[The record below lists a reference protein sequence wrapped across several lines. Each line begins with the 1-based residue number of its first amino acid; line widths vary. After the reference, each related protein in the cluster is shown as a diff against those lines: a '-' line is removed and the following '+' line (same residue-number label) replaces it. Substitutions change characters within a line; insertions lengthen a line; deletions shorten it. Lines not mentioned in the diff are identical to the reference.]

1 MLSLKQPCSL
11 EDINIKRLLFIFRS
25 ALSGSNATT
34 QPTNSPCGTV
44 TSSGIKTVNI
54 LIDRVMFFK
63 KKEWKCWSFLCLCLS
78 HSISQTS
85 HYGSTFLL
93 AKSGQ
98 ETYVCVSW
106 MMRSVQC
113 ANVSTAGRTLY
124 VKSYLLF
131 ILRPLGSNAAGKSC
145 LSVQLQMCELSETSF
160 HPH

>member
-1 MLSLKQPCSL
+1 MLIFSLSL
-11 EDINIKRLLFIFRS
+11 R
-25 ALSGSNATT
+25 
-34 QPTNSPCGTV
+34 
-44 TSSGIKTVNI
+44 
-54 LIDRVMFFK
+54 
-63 KKEWKCWSFLCLCLS
+63 LS
-78 HSISQTS
+78 HSISPTS

-113 ANVSTAGRTLY
+113 AKVSTAGRTLY

-131 ILRPLGSNAAGKSC
+131 ILLPLGSNAAGKSC